1 MAPYAG
7 GGVSIVYESSGS
19 EWCLSY
25 AKNVQWLIVA
35 SAISRTEADEVNEPF
50 IEAGFLLLP
59 QDTTTSRAG
68 KRLTALSSRMANSC
82 SGQ

>member
-1 MAPYAG
+1 MAAFAG
-7 GGVSIVYESSGS
+7 GGVSIVYESGGS
-19 EWCLSY
+19 EECLSY
-25 AKNVQWLIVA
+25 SKNVQWLVVE
-35 SAISRTEADEVNEPF
+35 SAISRTEADEVNKPF
-50 IEAGFLLLP
+50 IETGFLLLP